1 MIQVV
6 TVALAA
12 LVIIINGF
20 LGHHYPTSAI
30 LGTPIIVGISSLILV
45 LGLKRAATIW
55 KSCLV
60 LFCAIFNDF
69 LIRTYSGGV
78 HDTKGDALIS
88 SYLFYGL
95 IAGYLILILGTF
107 NSKDKL
113 GRKLIAYSIFPL
125 GVFIYW
131 QIR

>member
-12 LVIIINGF
+12 LVIVINGF
-20 LGHHYPTSAI
+20 IGHYYPTSGI
-30 LGTPIIVGISSLILV
+30 LGMPIMIGISSLILV
-45 LGLKRAATIW
+45 LGLRRAATIW

-60 LFCAIFNDF
+60 LFCAILNDF
-69 LIRTYSGGV
+69 LIRTYSGGI
-78 HDTKGDALIS
+78 HDSKGEALIS

-107 NSKDKL
+107 NSKDRL
-113 GRKLIAYSIFPL
+113 SRKLIAYALFPL